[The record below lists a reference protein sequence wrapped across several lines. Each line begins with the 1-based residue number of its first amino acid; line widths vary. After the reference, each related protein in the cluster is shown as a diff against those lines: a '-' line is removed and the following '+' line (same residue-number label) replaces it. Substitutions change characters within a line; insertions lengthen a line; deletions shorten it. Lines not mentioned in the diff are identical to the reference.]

1 MGEKSIGGKL
11 IILAMVILIIAFI
24 FCFTKVFLTN
34 QDILKSIMCVNY
46 QSARI
51 WII

>member
-24 FCFTKVFLTN
+24 FVCFTKVFL
-34 QDILKSIMCVNY
+34 QIKIY
-46 QSARI
+46 
-51 WII
+51 